1 MTRASDIP
9 AAIQWQE
16 GMLLV
21 PQHFQLLM
29 RRAEGLTAYR
39 AAVAQPFH
47 WGVLRPISIDA
58 MMLNN
63 GTLRVTE
70 LEAVMPDGLVV
81 QHVTDKG
88 SDLQLSLTDLAEAA
102 RGQPVTI
109 HLAVAA
115 RRSSGAPSDAELA
128 RYDLIDGEPVADE
141 NAHESAV
148 EIARLKP
155 RLLLLATRAG
165 EPRPPDKYVSFPL
178 IKIAYRDQVF
188 MPTDFVPPT
197 LAVGMGSP
205 LGMMC
210 ADMANRLREKAVF
223 LSDQTSGAVTP
234 ETQDA
239 AEEMRGT
246 LRRIVS
252 ALPLLEAR
260 LKTGCA
266 HPFDLYLSLME
277 VVGKMASI
285 GGGVVPPPF
294 DAYDHNDPRAAF
306 AGPIRFLRES
316 LARIEEAFQP
326 VPFMAR
332 PDRFSLV
339 MQKTWLQP
347 KLAIGVRGV
356 TGAQEAATAAWLD
369 KALIGSSQ
377 ALPELFGDRVRGA
390 ERRRIVAAGEYE
402 LLPRHGVLLYE
413 LILEPGSV
421 EPGMTLEIW
430 NPDIAEASMR
440 PAEILLYV
448 RINP

>member
-21 PQHFQLLM
+21 PQHFQQLM
-29 RRAEGLTAYR
+29 RRAEGLIAYR
-39 AAVAQPFH
+39 AGVAQPFH
-47 WGVLRPISIDA
+47 WGVRRPIVIDA
-58 MMLNN
+58 AMLNN

-70 LEAVMPDGLVV
+70 LEAIMPDGLAV

-88 SDLQLSLTDLAEAA
+88 GDLQLSLADLAEAA
-102 RGQPVTI
+102 RGQLVTV

-141 NAHESAV
+141 NAHESTV

-178 IKIAYRDQVF
+178 LKIAYRDQVF
-188 MPTDFVPPT
+188 VPTEFVPPT
-197 LAVGMGSP
+197 LAVAMRSP

-210 ADMANRLREKAVF
+210 ADIANRLREKAVF

-234 ETQDA
+234 ETQAA
-239 AEEMRGT
+239 AEEMRAT

-252 ALPLLEAR
+252 ALPTLEAR
-260 LKTGCA
+260 VKTGCA
-266 HPFDLYLSLME
+266 HPLDLYLSLTE
-277 VVGKMASI
+277 VVGKMASV

-294 DAYDHNDPRAAF
+294 DPYDHDDPRATF
-306 AGPIRFLRES
+306 AAPIRFLQES

-326 VPFMAR
+326 VSFAAQ

-339 MQKTWLQP
+339 MQKAWLQP
-347 KLAIGVRGV
+347 KLAIGVRGGL
-356 TGAQEAATAAWLD
+356 GAQEAATAAWLE

-413 LILEPGSV
+413 LILEPGSI
-421 EPGMTLEIW
+421 EAGTKLEIW

-448 RINP
+448 RINS